1 MDRRPVVDPRKQ
13 TIYEWLQ
20 DYDREEERMD
30 MSQFVKDGNTNDLK
44 AKDFIGKNL
53 KLTIERVEVVKYE
66 ASDNQPANSKA
77 ALYFVG
83 KEKRL
88 ILNSTNTETL
98 CNAYG
103 PDDSGWAGKEIALTT
118 KDYTDKGFGHG
129 WIVTPLQVEFNDD
142 IPFALLLPTALS
154 AGYLASEIISTSVGM
169 I

>member
-1 MDRRPVVDPRKQ
+1 MDSRTNEAIRNQ
-13 TIYEWLQ
+13 TREQWIR
-20 DYDREEERMD
+20 DFDREESTVD
-30 MSQFVKDGNTNDLK
+30 MTQFVKEGNTNDLK

-53 KLTIERVEVVKYE
+53 KLTIERVETVKYE
-66 ASDNQPANSKA
+66 ASEGNLQSASTKA

-103 PDDSGWAGKEIALTT
+103 PNDSDWTGKDIALTT

-129 WIVTPLQVEFNDD
+129 WIVTPLQVDFNDD
-142 IPFALLLPTALS
+142 IDF
-154 AGYLASEIISTSVGM
+154 
-169 I
+169 